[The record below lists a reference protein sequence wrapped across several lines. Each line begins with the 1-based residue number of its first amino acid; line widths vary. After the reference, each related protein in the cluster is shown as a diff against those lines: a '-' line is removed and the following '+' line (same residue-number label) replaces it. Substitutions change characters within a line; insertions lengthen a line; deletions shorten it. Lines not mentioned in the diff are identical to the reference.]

1 MAMSNSQHDHS
12 YNLLVVGDKGVG
24 KTLFSTVDGI
34 LNSEEWKI
42 DYVGYKERKKEI
54 NLNGERIKLTI
65 YDSSSIENL
74 HGTTRSFYRGVQGIF
89 IIFDATNKESF
100 QNLNKWS
107 RDISY
112 YGDKHVT
119 KLVIANKCDLA
130 EQKVVNFN
138 KATEYFIRSN
148 ISMFEV
154 SAQDSTNVELA
165 YKHMILKLQSNLT
178 SRINHQPDQYSK
190 QIDLE
195 FVYHI
200 SNIDPNVA
208 EQNVDNQ
215 GLHVGTE
222 NENEQISIEKKAMQS
237 NVINLSKTFES
248 FCIEKVNELKYLL
261 KLYNVTFNLTIT
273 MC

>member
-1 MAMSNSQHDHS
+1 MISFSDHS

-65 YDSSSIENL
+65 
-74 HGTTRSFYRGVQGIF
+74 
-89 IIFDATNKESF
+89 ESF

>member
-1 MAMSNSQHDHS
+1 M
-12 YNLLVVGDKGVG
+12 VIGDKNVG
-24 KTLFSTVDGI
+24 KTDFSSVNSI
-34 LNSEEWKI
+34 LGLKKSII
-42 DYVGYKERKKEI
+42 DFAGFDPRVKEI

-65 YDSSSIENL
+65 YDSSSVKNL
-74 HGTTRSFYRGVQGIF
+74 HGTTQGFYRGVHGIF
-89 IIFDATNKESF
+89 IIYDATNKESF
-100 QNLNKWS
+100 QNLNKWL
-107 RDISY
+107 RDINI

-130 EQKVVNFN
+130 EQK
-138 KATEYFIRSN
+138 EYFIQSN

-165 YKHMILKLQSNLT
+165 YKHMILKIQSSST

-190 QIDLE
+190 RIDLE

-237 NVINLSKTFES
+237 NIINLSKTFES

-273 MC
+273 

>member
-1 MAMSNSQHDHS
+1 
-12 YNLLVVGDKGVG
+12 
-24 KTLFSTVDGI
+24 
-34 LNSEEWKI
+34 
-42 DYVGYKERKKEI
+42 
-54 NLNGERIKLTI
+54 
-65 YDSSSIENL
+65 
-74 HGTTRSFYRGVQGIF
+74 SFYKRVHGIF
-89 IIFDATNKESF
+89 IIYDATNKESF
-100 QNLNKWS
+100 QNLNKWL
-107 RDISY
+107 RDINI

-138 KATEYFIRSN
+138 KAT
-148 ISMFEV
+148 
-154 SAQDSTNVELA
+154 DSTNVELA
-165 YKHMILKLQSNLT
+165 YKHMILKIQSNST

-190 QIDLE
+190 RIDLE

-208 EQNVDNQ
+208 EQNVTDQ
-215 GLHVGTE
+215 GLHDGTE
-222 NENEQISIEKKAMQS
+222 NKNEQISIEKKAMQS

>member
-1 MAMSNSQHDHS
+1 M
-12 YNLLVVGDKGVG
+12 VIGDKNVG
-24 KTLFSTVDGI
+24 KTDFSSVNSI
-34 LNSEEWKI
+34 LGLKKSII
-42 DYVGYKERKKEI
+42 DFAGFDPRVKEI

-65 YDSSSIENL
+65 
-74 HGTTRSFYRGVQGIF
+74 
-89 IIFDATNKESF
+89 ESF
-100 QNLNKWS
+100 QNLNKWL
-107 RDISY
+107 RDINI

-130 EQKVVNFN
+130 EQK
-138 KATEYFIRSN
+138 EYFIQSN

-165 YKHMILKLQSNLT
+165 YKHMILKIQSSST

-190 QIDLE
+190 RIDLE

-237 NVINLSKTFES
+237 NIINLSKTFES

>member
-1 MAMSNSQHDHS
+1 M
-12 YNLLVVGDKGVG
+12 
-24 KTLFSTVDGI
+24 
-34 LNSEEWKI
+34 
-42 DYVGYKERKKEI
+42 
-54 NLNGERIKLTI
+54 
-65 YDSSSIENL
+65 ENRL
-74 HGTTRSFYRGVQGIF
+74 CWLQGRSFYKRVHGIF
-89 IIFDATNKESF
+89 IIYDATNKESF
-100 QNLNKWS
+100 QNLNKWL

-119 KLVIANKCDLA
+119 KL
-130 EQKVVNFN
+130 
-138 KATEYFIRSN
+138 EYFTRSN

-165 YKHMILKLQSNLT
+165 YKHMILKIQSNLT

-190 QIDLE
+190 RIDLE

-200 SNIDPNVA
+200 SNIDPNDA
-208 EQNVDNQ
+208 EQNVTDQ
-215 GLHVGTE
+215 RLHDGTE
-222 NENEQISIEKKAMQS
+222 NKNEQISIEKKAKQS

>member
-1 MAMSNSQHDHS
+1 MISFSDHS
-12 YNLLVVGDKGVG
+12 YKLLVVGDKGVG
-24 KTLFSTVDGI
+24 KTLFSTVNSI

-65 YDSSSIENL
+65 EYDI
-74 HGTTRSFYRGVQGIF
+74 Q
-89 IIFDATNKESF
+89 
-100 QNLNKWS
+100 
-107 RDISY
+107 
-112 YGDKHVT
+112 
-119 KLVIANKCDLA
+119 
-130 EQKVVNFN
+130 
-138 KATEYFIRSN
+138 SN

-154 SAQDSTNVELA
+154 SALDFTNVEPA
-165 YKHMILKLQSNLT
+165 FEHMILKIRSNST

-190 QIDLE
+190 RIDLE

-208 EQNVDNQ
+208 EQNVTDQ
-215 GLHVGTE
+215 DLHDGAK
-222 NENEQISIEKKAMQS
+222 NENEQISIKKKAMQS
-237 NVINLSKTFES
+237 NIINLSKTFES

>member
-1 MAMSNSQHDHS
+1 MAISKSQHDHS
-12 YNLLVVGDKGVG
+12 YKLLVVGDKGVG

-34 LNSEEWKI
+34 LYSPVSVI
-42 DYVGYKERKKEI
+42 DIFGYDARVKEI
-54 NLNGERIKLTI
+54 NLNGERIALK
-65 YDSSSIENL
+65 
-74 HGTTRSFYRGVQGIF
+74 V
-89 IIFDATNKESF
+89 ESF
-100 QNLNKWS
+100 QNLNKWL
-107 RDISY
+107 RDINI
-112 YGDKHVT
+112 YGDKDVM
-119 KLVIANKCDLA
+119 KLIIANKCDLA

-165 YKHMILKLQSNLT
+165 YKHMILKIQSNST

-190 QIDLE
+190 RIDLE

-208 EQNVDNQ
+208 EQNVTDQ
-215 GLHVGTE
+215 DLHDGTK

>member
-1 MAMSNSQHDHS
+1 MAISKSQHDHS
-12 YNLLVVGDKGVG
+12 YKLLVVGDKGVG

-34 LNSEEWKI
+34 LYSPVSVI
-42 DYVGYKERKKEI
+42 DIFGYDARVKEI
-54 NLNGERIKLTI
+54 NLNGERIALKV
-65 YDSSSIENL
+65 YDSSTVKNL
-74 HGTTRSFYRGVQGIF
+74 HGTTQGFYRGVHGIF
-89 IIFDATNKESF
+89 IIYDATNKESF
-100 QNLNKWS
+100 QNLNKWL
-107 RDISY
+107 RDINI
-112 YGDKHVT
+112 YGDKDVM
-119 KLVIANKCDLA
+119 KLIIANKCDLA

-165 YKHMILKLQSNLT
+165 YKHMILKIQSNST

-190 QIDLE
+190 RIDLE

-208 EQNVDNQ
+208 EQNVTDQ
-215 GLHVGTE
+215 DLHDGTK

>member
-1 MAMSNSQHDHS
+1 MAISKSQHDHS

-24 KTLFSTVDGI
+24 KTLFSTVDVI

-54 NLNGERIKLTI
+54 NLNGERIKLTT
-65 YDSSSIENL
+65 YDKPFAFL
-74 HGTTRSFYRGVQGIF
+74 YLGSFYKRVHGIF
-89 IIFDATNKESF
+89 IIYDATNKESF
-100 QNLNKWS
+100 QNLNKWL

-165 YKHMILKLQSNLT
+165 YKHMILKIQSSST

-208 EQNVDNQ
+208 EKNVTDQ
-215 GLHVGTE
+215 GLHDGTE
-222 NENEQISIEKKAMQS
+222 NKNEQISIEEKAKQS

>member
-1 MAMSNSQHDHS
+1 MAISKSQHDHS

-24 KTLFSTVDGI
+24 KTLFSTVDVI

-54 NLNGERIKLTI
+54 NLNGERIKLT
-65 YDSSSIENL
+65 
-74 HGTTRSFYRGVQGIF
+74 T
-89 IIFDATNKESF
+89 ESF
-100 QNLNKWS
+100 QNLNKWL

-165 YKHMILKLQSNLT
+165 YKHMILKIQSSST

-208 EQNVDNQ
+208 EKNVTDQ
-215 GLHVGTE
+215 GLHDGTE
-222 NENEQISIEKKAMQS
+222 NKNEQISIEEKAKQS

>member
-65 YDSSSIENL
+65 
-74 HGTTRSFYRGVQGIF
+74 
-89 IIFDATNKESF
+89 ESF